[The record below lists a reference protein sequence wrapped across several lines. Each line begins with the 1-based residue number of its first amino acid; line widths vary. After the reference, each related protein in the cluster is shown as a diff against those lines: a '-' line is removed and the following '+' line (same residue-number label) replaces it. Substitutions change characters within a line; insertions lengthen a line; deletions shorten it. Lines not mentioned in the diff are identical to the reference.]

1 MAQLDTRLPLMAQQ
15 PDIVNALARSSAAA
29 QQTNQVQGQNALRNL
44 FQTQGADIAAGQP
57 QALNALAQLDPMQAV
72 QMQSARQDMQSRAQL
87 MEQRRIAM
95 GREAEAYAASLG
107 AQERAA
113 EAARV
118 EQGIAQGMQ
127 FYQRG
132 DLNGLN
138 QLLGTVG
145 EAPLQSLDEFPT
157 VAAMYGDVLDKLKSV
172 QELNA
177 PPKPMSGPGK
187 VQADIAAGL
196 LPEGTPLSSSGT
208 TVNVNSGSQNPV
220 PGLSKLGEG
229 FTYLYNPDGTI
240 KLDDQGRPM
249 AAPVTGGPKD
259 TSIQDAAQQ
268 SAKDTA
274 TDIVLNAAALAREA
288 ASNQDFGPAG
298 TRIAALA
305 PWTDSAEVIRQT
317 DTLKSLAAAENLNAM
332 RRQSKTGGALGNV
345 TEKELKL
352 LQDMSGALDPTSPNF
367 QRDLG
372 NYEQTLLRVIHGK
385 SAGDKIYEQSRAA
398 PATDDEL
405 FRKYG
410 LE

>member
-87 MEQRRIAM
+87 MAQRRIAM

-107 AQERAA
+107 AQERAQ

-145 EAPLQSLDEFPT
+145 EEPLQSLDEFPT
-157 VAAMYGDVLDKLKSV
+157 VAAMYGDVLDRLKAV
-172 QELNA
+172 QELTA

-187 VQADIAAGL
+187 VQADISAGL
-196 LPEGTPLSSSGT
+196 LPEGTPLSSSPQT
-208 TVNVNSGSQNPV
+208 TVNVETGAGGKFYEAVDKQQGQMVANLIEQGTQV
-220 PGLSKLGEG
+220 PQKLAQIDELERVLGAAATPQGIEAALKYSAGQLGIQTEGLDAL
-229 FTYLYNPDGTI
+229 
-240 KLDDQGRPM
+240 Q
-249 AAPVTGGPKD
+249 
-259 TSIQDAAQQ
+259 AAQAMINQ
-268 SAKDTA
+268 LVPQQRMPGSGPMSDAD
-274 TDIVLNAAALAREA
+274 LALFIRSLPQLINTREG
-288 ASNQDFGPAG
+288 NQA
-298 TRIAALA
+298 I
-305 PWTDSAEVIRQT
+305 IQ
-317 DTLKSLAAAENLNAM
+317 AM
-332 RRQSKTGGALGNV
+332 RGLAVYQQRQAAIAGAVADRTITPKEGRKALSEIENPLLAFRKG
-345 TEKELKL
+345 EK
-352 LQDMSGALDPTSPNF
+352 G
-367 QRDLG
+367 
-372 NYEQTLLRVIHGK
+372 
-385 SAGDKIYEQSRAA
+385 A
-398 PATDDEL
+398 PATISGAVDADTQSL
-405 FRKYG
+405 IDKYAG
-410 LE
+410 DQ

>member
-107 AQERAA
+107 AQERAQ

-118 EQGIAQGMQ
+118 EQGVAQGMQ

-172 QELNA
+172 QELTA
-177 PPKPMSGPGK
+177 PPKPDYVVINKQLVDRNAPGGPAVVPVQGTGQPGAEVPDFETEQKLRKEFSGLPSVQDFSK
-187 VQADIAAGL
+187 VQDSYDRIGASAEDPSAAGDL
-196 LPEGTPLSSSGT
+196 ALVFNYMKMLDPGSVVRESEFATAANAAGVPDRIRNAYNRVLSGERLAT
-208 TVNVNSGSQNPV
+208 EQRKDFVDRAGRLFNSQAGNYNDRANQYRGLAEQY
-220 PGLSKLGEG
+220 GLSPDRIAQVVD
-229 FTYLYNPDGTI
+229 LYGVEPE
-240 KLDDQGRPM
+240 
-249 AAPVTGGPKD
+249 AA
-259 TSIQDAAQQ
+259 AEA
-268 SAKDTA
+268 
-274 TDIVLNAAALAREA
+274 LNAAGE
-288 ASNQDFGPAG
+288 GAG
-298 TRIAALA
+298 
-305 PWTDSAEVIRQT
+305 S
-317 DTLKSLAAAENLNAM
+317 
-332 RRQSKTGGALGNV
+332 G
-345 TEKELKL
+345 
-352 LQDMSGALDPTSPNF
+352 SGASYKFETDQ
-367 QRDLG
+367 QR
-372 NYEQTLLRVIHGK
+372 Q
-385 SAGDKIYEQSRAA
+385 
-398 PATDDEL
+398 L
-405 FRKYG
+405 FEKYG
-410 LE
+410 APSE